1 MSAAGLDMS
10 LDEIIAKKKPSRGT
24 RSGGPTRG
32 GGVTKRSSGPIRNT
46 RSSLARS
53 RPYAA
58 TSTAAN
64 ISASPEGKIL
74 VSNLAYKVSEA
85 DLWRP
90 LYENFL
96 SSTALLR
103 LVALVPGESEIFST
117 TFSNPNYLIAPSENK
132 PPDRYQTL
140 HTRTSTP
147 LIPLQHQE
155 LFQTMIGPV
164 RQVNLNFDQS
174 GRSKGTASV
183 VFARKNDAVRSVEK
197 LRNIT
202 LDGRE
207 LKIEFV
213 VAPNTGPITQRIG
226 GINETRS
233 PARGS
238 SSTRGSTRGARGGRG
253 RRTDN
258 RPKKTQEELDAEMSE
273 YMQIDEDSSQA
284 ADSTTAPLAQ

>member
-10 LDEIIAKKKPSRGT
+10 LDEIIAKKKPSRGN

-32 GGVTKRSSGPIRNT
+32 GGIAKRSGGPVRNT

-58 TSTAAN
+58 TSTATN

-85 DLWRP
+85 DLWTFVRK
-90 LYENFL
+90 FL

-117 TFSNPNYLIAPSENK
+117 TFSNPNNLIAPSENK
-132 PPDRYQTL
+132 PPDRYQTLL

-174 GRSKGTASV
+174 GRSKG
-183 VFARKNDAVRSVEK
+183 
-197 LRNIT
+197 
-202 LDGRE
+202 
-207 LKIEFV
+207 
-213 VAPNTGPITQRIG
+213 
-226 GINETRS
+226 
-233 PARGS
+233 GS
-238 SSTRGSTRGARGGRG
+238 
-253 RRTDN
+253 RRADN

-284 ADSTTAPLAQ
+284 ADSATAP

>member
-1 MSAAGLDMS
+1 MSAGLDMS
-10 LDEIIAKKKPSRGT
+10 LDEIIAKRKPRGPIRNGGGPT
-24 RSGGPTRG
+24 RSSGISKRSGGP
-32 GGVTKRSSGPIRNT
+32 VRNT
-46 RSSLARS
+46 RSSQTRN
-53 RPYAA
+53 RPYTG
-58 TSTAAN
+58 TSTATSN
-64 ISASPEGKIL
+64 IATSPEGKIL

-85 DLWRP
+85 DLW
-90 LYENFL
+90 
-96 SSTALLR
+96 
-103 LVALVPGESEIFST
+103 
-117 TFSNPNYLIAPSENK
+117 
-132 PPDRYQTL
+132 
-140 HTRTSTP
+140 
-147 LIPLQHQE
+147 E

-213 VAPNTGPITQRIG
+213 VTPNVGPIAQRIG
-226 GINETRS
+226 GINESR
-233 PARGS
+233 PP
-238 SSTRGSTRGARGGRG
+238 TRGTGPPRGGSVRGGRG
-253 RRTDN
+253 GRGARRTDN

-284 ADSTTAPLAQ
+284 ADSTNAQLTQ

>member
-32 GGVTKRSSGPIRNT
+32 GGISKRSSGPIRNT

-58 TSTAAN
+58 TSTATN

-85 DLWRP
+85 DLW
-90 LYENFL
+90 
-96 SSTALLR
+96 
-103 LVALVPGESEIFST
+103 
-117 TFSNPNYLIAPSENK
+117 
-132 PPDRYQTL
+132 
-140 HTRTSTP
+140 
-147 LIPLQHQE
+147 E

-213 VAPNTGPITQRIG
+213 VAPNAGPITQRIG

-238 SSTRGSTRGARGGRG
+238 SSTRGSTRGTRGGRG
-253 RRTDN
+253 GRRPDN